1 MLTPD
6 FFAVTNLLV
15 LDCKKDNHD
24 HPAHMSRGSSDDLRC
39 AWYYVHY
46 QLSTTSRSVKCIA
59 MHNALPQYGHWPRN
73 CQTRGGVRCK
83 PIRQVAPLDAASN
96 TVYNSRSHICNRL
109 LVSISR
115 SVASCS
121 LCTEKN
127 SSKSVRDALRYPA
140 NAWWSVCLSTLKCR
154 TKHWPIDVIDVSIGY
169 MHFVDSL
176 TIENVHLQNVVN
188 FVILSYYN
196 FVHSLCCVPCQGT

>member
-1 MLTPD
+1 MAMLAILAACHGY
-6 FFAVTNLLV
+6 FACGNKV
-15 LDCKKDNHD
+15 LFCF
-24 HPAHMSRGSSDDLRC
+24 C
-39 AWYYVHY
+39 
-46 QLSTTSRSVKCIA
+46 SV
-59 MHNALPQYGHWPRN
+59 LPQYGHWPRN

-127 SSKSVRDALRYPA
+127 SSKSLRDALRYPA

-154 TKHWPIDVIDVSIGY
+154 TKHWPIDVIDVSIRAFGR
-169 MHFVDSL
+169 FVNDWKRPL
-176 TIENVHLQNVVN
+176 TKRRK
-188 FVILSYYN
+188 FCYTVIL
-196 FVHSLCCVPCQGT
+196 